1 MKTMSKALVGTIA
14 AGAMA
19 VSSAA
24 PAFADSRDHR
34 DRDGISA
41 GEIIAG
47 ALVIGGIAA
56 VAASTGRGDRYDD
69 YRHDGYR
76 YGRAGYD
83 RDYGWGGS
91 PRRAIEQCVYATER
105 NASRYSYGRAD
116 VTDIRQVRETRFG
129 YEVKGRIAV
138 NSMGRG
144 WRASDGNYG
153 RGWGGDYRGWNAGL
167 RGYDSGSFKCRVER
181 GRVVDI
187 DYSGIRGL

>member
-19 VSSAA
+19 VSSAS
-24 PAFADSRDHR
+24 PAFADSRDRGH
-34 DRDGISA
+34 RDGISA

-56 VAASTGRGDRYDD
+56 VAASAGKGDRYDARYD
-69 YRHDGYR
+69 DYR

-83 RDYGWGGS
+83 RDTRWGGS
-91 PRRAIEQCVYATER
+91 PRTAVEQCVVAAER

-116 VTDIRQVRETRFG
+116 VTDIRQVKETRFG

-138 NSMGRG
+138 NSNARG

-153 RGWGGDYRGWNAGL
+153 RGWGGDYRGWNSSL

>member
-19 VSSAA
+19 VSSAS
-24 PAFADSRDHR
+24 PAFADGRDHR
-34 DRDGISA
+34 DRDGVSA

-56 VAASTGRGDRYDD
+56 VAASAGRGDRYDD
-69 YRHDGYR
+69 YR

-91 PRRAIEQCVYATER
+91 PRRAIEQCVYAAER
-105 NASRYSYGRAD
+105 TANRYSYGRAD
-116 VTDIRQVRETRFG
+116 VTDIRQVKETRFG

-138 NSMGRG
+138 NSMGRS

-153 RGWGGDYRGWNAGL
+153 RGWNGDYRGWNSGL